1 VNATELITARMG
13 AVLTRVV
20 GGGETVMPSRLDDEL
35 RRLVSAGVLRQ
46 YQADA
51 LRSAAAADAAQPTST
66 LYGSPPHGSGA
77 HAPAVTEPP
86 GPKTPRTPPTAT
98 HSSALMEVLGYVG
111 GALLLGAVALL
122 TVANWGE
129 MGRAARITT
138 GGSAAVIL
146 LGAAVVLALLRRQEQ
161 LSSALA
167 SLGCC
172 VAGFA
177 TYVAVE
183 GVAGRV
189 AGVGV
194 ALVLAILG
202 VWWLAGSSLLVAT
215 FAILAVGVLVLT
227 ADVLTPEDGTATNTA
242 GLAATGFILVAFV
255 MAMLGLVRDQ
265 VTAWSLAGAAMFSS
279 SICWLVQERGEV
291 MALAV
296 GTAGPAALLVA
307 YSRRH
312 HSAYAV
318 VGCSILL
325 VIWPIALYQLTDNL
339 AGVAIGLV
347 IASAALLLAVLLLG
361 RRQRRTTE
369 A

>member
-1 VNATELITARMG
+1 
-13 AVLTRVV
+13 
-20 GGGETVMPSRLDDEL
+20 MPSRLDDEL
-35 RRLVSAGVLRQ
+35 KRLVSAGVLRQ

-51 LRSAAAADAAQPTST
+51 LRDAADADSAPEA
-66 LYGSPPHGSGA
+66 SGA
-77 HAPAVTEPP
+77 TKTAETPAP
-86 GPKTPRTPPTAT
+86 KQPRPTPP
-98 HSSALMEVLGYVG
+98 HSSALMEVLGYIG

-138 GGSAAVIL
+138 GTSAAVL
-146 LGAAVVLALLRRQEQ
+146 LLAAAVVLALFRRREQ

-177 TYVAVE
+177 TYVAIE
-183 GVAGRV
+183 GDTGRI
-189 AGVGV
+189 VGV
-194 ALVLAILG
+194 AVALALVVVG
-202 VWWLAGSSLLVAT
+202 VWWLRGSSLLVAM
-215 FAILAVGVLVLT
+215 FGILAVGVLVIT
-227 ADVLTPEDGTATNTA
+227 SDVLTPADSVHTNTA
-242 GLAATGFILVAFV
+242 GIAGTGFILVAFV
-255 MAMLGLVRDQ
+255 LAMVGLVRDQ
-265 VTAWSLAGAAMFSS
+265 VTSWSLAGAAMFSS
-279 SICWLVQERGEV
+279 SICWLIQERGEV

-307 YSRRH
+307 YGRVHAS
-312 HSAYAV
+312 SYAV

-325 VIWPIALYQLTDNL
+325 VIWPTALYQLTDNV

-347 IASAALLLAVLLLG
+347 VASAGLLVAVLVLS
-361 RRQRRTTE
+361 RRQRRT

>member
-1 VNATELITARMG
+1 M
-13 AVLTRVV
+13 VV
-20 GGGETVMPSRLDDEL
+20 PSRLDDEL
-35 RRLVSAGVLRQ
+35 SRLVSAGVLRQ

-51 LRSAAAADAAQPTST
+51 LRSAAEADSSGAEISGAESDDAAAELP
-66 LYGSPPHGSGA
+66 
-77 HAPAVTEPP
+77 APKP
-86 GPKTPRTPPTAT
+86 PRTPPTAA
-98 HSSALMEVLGYVG
+98 HSSALTEVLGYIG

-138 GGSAAVIL
+138 GTSAAIIL
-146 LGAAVVLALLRRQEQ
+146 LGTAALLAFFRRRDQ

-177 TYVAVE
+177 TYVAIE
-183 GVAGRV
+183 GESGQV
-189 AGVGV
+189 AGVAV
-194 ALVLAILG
+194 ALALAGLAL
-202 VWWLAGSSLLVAT
+202 WWLAGSSLLVAT
-215 FAILAVGVLVLT
+215 FAILAVGVLVIT
-227 ADVLTPEDGTATNTA
+227 SEVIGNDGAHGNTA
-242 GLAATGFILVAFV
+242 GLAGTGFILVAIV
-255 MAMLGLVRDQ
+255 MAALGLVRDQ

-279 SICWLVQERGEV
+279 SICWLIQDRGEV

-296 GTAGPAALLVA
+296 GNAGPAALLVA
-307 YSRRH
+307 YGRRH

-325 VIWPIALYQLTDNL
+325 VIWPTALYQLTENL

-347 IASAALLLAVLLLG
+347 VASAVLLVAVLLLS
-361 RRQRRTTE
+361 RRHRRPSSTG
-369 A
+369 

>member
-1 VNATELITARMG
+1 
-13 AVLTRVV
+13 
-20 GGGETVMPSRLDDEL
+20 MPSRLDDEL
-35 RRLVSAGVLRQ
+35 TRLVSAGVLRPH
-46 YQADA
+46 QAQS
-51 LRSAAAADAAQPTST
+51 LRTAAEADSGTRT
-66 LYGSPPHGSGA
+66 PP
-77 HAPAVTEPP
+77 PARTGGEQ
-86 GPKTPRTPPTAT
+86 PKTVRTPPTAA
-98 HSSALMEVLGYVG
+98 HSSALTEVLGYIG

-122 TVANWGE
+122 TLANWGE
-129 MGRAARITT
+129 MGRAARIST
-138 GGSAAVIL
+138 GTSAAVIL
-146 LGAAVVLALLRRQEQ
+146 LGTAMLLALLRRREQ

-177 TYVAVE
+177 TYVAIE
-183 GVAGRV
+183 GETGRV
-189 AGVGV
+189 VGV
-194 ALVLAILG
+194 AVALALAVLG

-215 FAILAVGVLVLT
+215 FAILAVGVLVIT
-227 ADVLTPEDGTATNTA
+227 ADVLTPDTSTTTNSA
-242 GLAATGFILVAFV
+242 GIAGTGFILVAFV

-307 YSRRH
+307 YGRRH
-312 HSAYAV
+312 ASAYAV

-325 VIWPIALYQLTDNL
+325 VIWPISLYQLTDNV

-347 IASAALLLAVLLLG
+347 VASTALLVAVLLLT
-361 RRQRRTTE
+361 RRQRRLVE
-369 A
+369 

>member
-1 VNATELITARMG
+1 
-13 AVLTRVV
+13 
-20 GGGETVMPSRLDDEL
+20 MPSRLDDEL

-51 LRSAAAADAAQPTST
+51 LRSAAAADAAQPTPTPYGSSP
-66 LYGSPPHGSGA
+66 YGSPQHGSGA
-77 HAPAVTEPP
+77 PAPAVTEPP

-98 HSSALMEVLGYVG
+98 HSSALMEVLGYIG

-122 TVANWGE
+122 TIANWGE

-183 GVAGRV
+183 GIAGRV

-347 IASAALLLAVLLLG
+347 TASAALLLAVLLLG

>member
-1 VNATELITARMG
+1 
-13 AVLTRVV
+13 
-20 GGGETVMPSRLDDEL
+20 MPSRLDDEL
-35 RRLVSAGVLRQ
+35 RRLVSAGVLRE

-51 LRSAAAADAAQPTST
+51 LRSAAAADSAPPADAPEQP
-66 LYGSPPHGSGA
+66 A
-77 HAPAVTEPP
+77 
-86 GPKTPRTPPTAT
+86 PKTSRTPPTAT
-98 HSSALMEVLGYVG
+98 HASALMEVLGYIG

-122 TVANWGE
+122 TIANWGE

-146 LGAAVVLALLRRQEQ
+146 LGAAVVLALLRRNEQ

-177 TYVAVE
+177 TYVAIE
-183 GVAGRV
+183 GAAGRV

-194 ALVLAILG
+194 ALVLAVLG
-202 VWWLAGSSLLVAT
+202 VWWLTGSSLLVAT
-215 FAILAVGVLVLT
+215 FGILAVGVLVIT
-227 ADVLTPEDGTATNTA
+227 ADVLTPANGTAMNTA
-242 GLAATGFILVAFV
+242 GLAGTGFILVAFV
-255 MAMLGLVRDQ
+255 MAMLGMVRDQ

-347 IASAALLLAVLLLG
+347 IASAALLVAVLVLG
-361 RRQRRTTE
+361 RRQRRTAETTE
-369 A
+369 P